1 MKKKVWVGISLTLVI
16 ILMTGISV
24 YRQAFAITPAIK
36 AVTVQ
41 TENIS
46 SLLMIQGTVDLES
59 TQDVFYSADM
69 GEIKKITAKEGNI
82 VKKGEVLATLENPQ
96 MELEYEQNE
105 LAIESAAIKI
115 NQLNQQAVDLKEKE
129 KDSLKQL
136 GKKETEK
143 LIKPER
149 QQLSSEQKM
158 ANLDLKQLK
167 LKQDRLRKQQ
177 KELTIISQIT
187 GTILS
192 INQAQAK
199 GLPGD
204 TEPFIRIGNLDSMVV
219 KGVLSEYDTLKVKKK
234 QSVILKSD
242 AVSDKEWLGEISH
255 IAALPDK
262 NTTGQGSE
270 QAVQYPI
277 TVQLKSNDI
286 LKPGFQLFMEIETE
300 SKKALVVPIES
311 VFEEKGKQ
319 YVYKLKD
326 KKAVKQEVTIGI
338 TAKDKLEVISG
349 VSNQDRVAPDAANVK
364 NGMEVD
370 IQ

>member
-16 ILMTGISV
+16 ILMIGISV
-24 YRQAFAITPAIK
+24 YRQAFAGTPGIK

-46 SLLMIQGTVDLES
+46 SLLMIPGTVELES
-59 TQDVFYSADM
+59 TQDIFYSAEM
-69 GEIKKITAKEGNI
+69 GEIKKIMVKEENI

-105 LAIESAAIKI
+105 LAMESAAIKI

-149 QQLSSEQKM
+149 QQLASEQKM

-167 LKQDRLRKQQ
+167 LTQDMLRKQQ
-177 KELTIISQIT
+177 KELSIISQIT
-187 GTILS
+187 GTILQ
-192 INQAQAK
+192 INQAQ

-234 QSVILKSD
+234 QSVTLKSD

-262 NTTGQGSE
+262 NTTVQGSE

-277 TVQLKSNDI
+277 TVQLKNNDI

-300 SKKALVVPIES
+300 SKKALVVPMES

-326 KKAVKQEVTIGI
+326 KKAAKQEVTIGI

-349 VSNQDRVAPDAANVK
+349 VSNQDRVAADAANVK